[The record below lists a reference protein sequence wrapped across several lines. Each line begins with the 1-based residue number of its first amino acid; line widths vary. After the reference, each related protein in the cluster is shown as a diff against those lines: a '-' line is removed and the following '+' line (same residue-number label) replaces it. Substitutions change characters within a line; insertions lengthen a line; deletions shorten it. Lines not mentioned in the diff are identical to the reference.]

1 VKGLALA
8 AALAIG
14 LSAGVTQ
21 AALPVLDE
29 DAALEASRAA
39 IGNRIGDHAFR
50 DTARREVTLAQFE
63 GKPLLINLIYTSC
76 TTACPLTVENLYR
89 AVEVAQET
97 FGEDAFAVA
106 TIGFDTRQDTPARMQ
121 AFARERGVD
130 LPNWTFLSADR
141 DTIRALAAELGFA
154 IYPSATAL
162 DHLAQT
168 SVIDGE
174 GRVYRQIYGA
184 GFTVPAVVEPLK
196 QLVFGTRS
204 DWTSLDG
211 LANRVRLFCT
221 VYDPKSD
228 RYRFDFSPFIGLAIG
243 LMALSLVG
251 GVFVREWRRVRRVQA
266 APEGAPPRP

>member
-50 DTARREVTLAQFE
+50 DTARREVRLAQFG
-63 GKPLLINLIYTSC
+63 GKPLLINLVYTSC

-168 SVIDGE
+168 SVIDGK

-211 LANRVRLFCT
+211 LANRMRLFCT

-266 APEGAPPRP
+266 APEGTRPRP